1 MDAPCSPRV
10 QAQDATGEFQLWD
23 EEEVKKYLSDVWP
36 NLDPSQIDDKWE
48 SLRKEFGNVGEIA
61 KAVEKK
67 RRDEHARRAALSD
80 KDKQSW
86 EKGETLGSGQDL
98 RSLDLQGLNLSGINL
113 KGADCRGTS
122 FLGAKLI
129 LCNLQEAILT

>member
-10 QAQDATGEFQLWD
+10 QAQDATGEFQLRG
-23 EEEVKKYLSDVWP
+23 EKEVKKYLSDAWP
-36 NLDPSQIDDKWE
+36 DLIDELWE
-48 SLRKEFGNVGEIA
+48 SARQEFGNVREIA
-61 KAVEKK
+61 KAVEEK
-67 RRDEHARRAALSD
+67 RRDEHARRAAL
-80 KDKQSW
+80 
-86 EKGETLGSGQDL
+86 GETLGSGQDL

-122 FLGAKLI
+122 FLGATLK